1 MYNHIDWPIKS
12 NLQSFNKQR
21 MVKVIQ
27 YISTHEF
34 RIFLIMTQWL
44 FYTFTVA
51 IENGQWMNKYN
62 IKDIDCNT

>member
-1 MYNHIDWPIKS
+1 
-12 NLQSFNKQR
+12 

-44 FYTFTVA
+44 FIDREDTFTVA

-62 IKDIDCNT
+62 IKDKYRLQRIELEV